1 VHTEIVYVSLAS
13 SARRVLRPYPYH
25 FPLISCHTFTE
36 NLLRNPL
43 VSMTGRITLMKVEAK
58 TQMNEITIQ
67 PVKKPREKM

>member
-1 VHTEIVYVSLAS
+1 MEIVYLIPAII
-13 SARRVLRPYPYH
+13 ARGEPRPHFYY

-36 NLLRNPL
+36 NRLRNPL
-43 VSMTGRITLMKVEAK
+43 VSITGRITLMKVEAK